1 MRRKSLKSVYGMEE
15 YWVTNSKIVKFLLC
29 LGRYSIIKN
38 IFYIKKINSTKAI
51 KKTMLV
57 FIPLLII
64 LVSFIVGKYPISLKN
79 LFVILVESIFS
90 FEHSLPEPL
99 YTVIFKVR
107 LPRIL
112 VAVAAGSSMAASGV
126 AYQGMFRNPL
136 VSPDILGA
144 SAGAAF
150 GAAVG
155 ILLSFGIVGIEIL
168 SFLFGLLAVFLTYFI
183 CMKLG
188 KNNNTTLLLI
198 LSGMLIGTLFTSFI
212 TLIKYVADP
221 YSKLP
226 EITFWLMGSLSAV
239 NLKDFYLVF
248 TISVIG
254 IIPLMLLRWKLNVL
268 SFDEEEA
275 HALGIN
281 VNKLRIVVILCSSLM
296 TASVVSVAGLIGW
309 VGLVIPHFAR
319 MLVGPNF
326 KKLLPV
332 SALMGGSF
340 LLFVDD
346 LARCIGSLE
355 IPLGVLTSIIGA
367 PFFIYLMLNVK
378 KGWI

>member
-1 MRRKSLKSVYGMEE
+1 MG
-15 YWVTNSKIVKFLLC
+15 KILFAEKKDIQNKTIAVV
-29 LGRYSIIKN
+29 N
-38 IFYIKKINSTKAI
+38 KKIMLIFTAI
-51 KKTMLV
+51 FV
-57 FIPLLII
+57 LI
-64 LVSFIVGKYPISLKN
+64 VSFIIGKYPVSVN
-79 LFVILVESIFS
+79 QLFIVIKEGMFS
-90 FEHSLPEPL
+90 HKHSLPDVM
-99 YTVIFKVR
+99 YSVIFKVR
-107 LPRIL
+107 LPRNLTAI
-112 VAVAAGSSMAASGV
+112 AAGSSLAASGA

-155 ILLSFGIVGIEIL
+155 ILLSLGIVGIEIM
-168 SFLFGLLAVFLTYFI
+168 SFLFGLLAVLITYFI
-183 CMKLG
+183 SFKLS
-188 KNNNTTLLLI
+188 KNNGTTLVLI
-198 LSGMLIGTLFTSFI
+198 LSGMLIKTLFTSFI

-226 EITFWLMGSLSAV
+226 EITFWLMGSLSAI
-239 NLKDFYLVF
+239 NLKDSYIVF
-248 TISVIG
+248 GGFLIG

-268 SFDEEEA
+268 SFEEEEA
-275 HALGIN
+275 RALGVN
-281 VNKLRIVVILCSSLM
+281 VNRLKIVVILCSTLM

-309 VGLVIPHFAR
+309 VGLVVPHFAR

-326 KKLLPV
+326 NKLLPASV
-332 SALMGGSF
+332 LIGGTF
-340 LLFVDD
+340 LLIVDD
-346 LARCIGSLE
+346 LARCVGSLE

>member
-1 MRRKSLKSVYGMEE
+1 M
-15 YWVTNSKIVKFLLC
+15 
-29 LGRYSIIKN
+29 
-38 IFYIKKINSTKAI
+38 KKILFAHKINVQNTTIVQAN
-51 KKTMLV
+51 KKIM
-57 FIPLLII
+57 LII
-64 LVSFIVGKYPISLKN
+64 ITIFVLLMSFSIGKYPVSLKQ
-79 LFVILVESIFS
+79 LFIILKESMFS
-90 FEHSLPEPL
+90 LQHSLPDVM
-99 YTVIFKVR
+99 YSVIFKVR

-112 VAVAAGSSMAASGV
+112 AAIAAGASLAASGA

-155 ILLSFGIVGIEIL
+155 ILLSLGIVGIEIM
-168 SFLFGLLAVFLTYFI
+168 SFLFGLIAVFLTYLI
-183 CMKLG
+183 SMKLS
-188 KNNNTTLLLI
+188 KNNGTTLVLI
-198 LSGMLIGTLFTSFI
+198 LSGILIKTIFTSFI

-226 EITFWLMGSLSAV
+226 EITFWLMGSLAAI
-239 NLKDFYLVF
+239 NLKDSYIVF
-248 TISVIG
+248 VVFVIG
-254 IIPLMLLRWKLNVL
+254 IIPLILLRWKLNVL
-268 SFDEEEA
+268 SFEEEEA
-275 HALGIN
+275 RALGVN
-281 VNKLRIVVILCSSLM
+281 VNILKIVVILCSTLM

-309 VGLVIPHFAR
+309 VGLVVPHFAR

-326 KKLLPV
+326 KKLLPASV
-332 SALMGGSF
+332 LIGGTY
-340 LLFVDD
+340 LLIVDD

-367 PFFIYLMLNVK
+367 PFFIYLMINVK

>member
-1 MRRKSLKSVYGMEE
+1 MRTILIDKK
-15 YWVTNSKIVKFLLC
+15 TNIKEMITAQISKKIILILMPIIVFLL
-29 LGRYSIIKN
+29 
-38 IFYIKKINSTKAI
+38 
-51 KKTMLV
+51 
-57 FIPLLII
+57 
-64 LVSFIVGKYPISLKN
+64 SFTIGKYPISFEELLTILK
-79 LFVILVESIFS
+79 ESIFS
-90 FEHSLPEPL
+90 LNRSLPDVL
-99 YTVIFKVR
+99 YSVILKVR
-107 LPRIL
+107 LPRIF
-112 VAVAAGSSMAASGV
+112 AAFAAGASLAASGA

-150 GAAVG
+150 GAAIG
-155 ILLSFGIVGIEIL
+155 ILFSLGIIGIQIL
-168 SFLFGLLAVFLTYFI
+168 SFIFGLLAVLLTYLI
-183 CMKLG
+183 SMKLG
-188 KNNNTTLLLI
+188 KNNKATLVLI
-198 LSGMLIGTLFTSFI
+198 LSGMLIKTLFTSFI
-212 TLIKYVADP
+212 TLTKYLADP

-226 EITFWLMGSLSAV
+226 EITFWLMGSLAAI
-239 NLKDFYLVF
+239 NLKDAYIIFIVF
-248 TISVIG
+248 IIG
-254 IIPLMLLRWKLNVL
+254 IIPLLLLRWKLNVL

-275 HALGIN
+275 RALGLN
-281 VNKLRIVVILCSSLM
+281 VNRIRTVVIVCSTFM

-309 VGLVIPHFAR
+309 VGLVVPHFSR

-326 KKLLPV
+326 KKLIPTSILI
-332 SALMGGSF
+332 GGSF